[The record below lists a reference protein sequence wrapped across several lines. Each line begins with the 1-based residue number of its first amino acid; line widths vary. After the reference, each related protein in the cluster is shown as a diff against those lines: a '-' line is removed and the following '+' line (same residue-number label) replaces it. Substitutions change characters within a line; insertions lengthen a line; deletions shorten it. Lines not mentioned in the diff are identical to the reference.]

1 MESSDSNNAGGGPGR
16 LADRAW
22 LRAMD
27 AYTAGAYARAE
38 EEFRAAVRLDPG
50 MADAW
55 LGLHA
60 LRCDTSGALLA
71 MHRHRKRF
79 GEQRSRHRRPLSSWY
94 WLGWWVQ
101 PVLED
106 ARDLAL
112 AHASHWLDGRHL
124 TELDTAL
131 AQCPPPGEDPSVRFL
146 HACRSYLLKDWE
158 QLIRDTDR
166 LLDDPLLGIEAGL
179 FGGMAR
185 VRLDMCAQA
194 QGPLAASL
202 ARCRSEQPQRKELRY
217 WLARA
222 YEGAGRSAAALPLYR
237 AVHRADPAFMDTAAR
252 LTAISAEDGL
262 VDALLEGVVGSGPA
276 AGGGT
281 GAGREAGPVTGFGT
295 DEAYDPAEELG
306 AADGFGAAAGY
317 GVDYETQEDL
327 PVGYTAEPGAG
338 RPVEPGAGFTADYPG
353 EPPAEFPAEFPAGFR
368 GDVAGGLPAGFTMDE
383 GFGPPEGVEEA
394 PGAGQGAGEAVGP
407 QATAGPVPGGPR
419 PGAEGGAGPEPRSGS
434 TVFEG
439 PGTFQGPS
447 GFDGPG
453 GFPGGFEGP
462 GGVEGPAPQ
471 GTGARTGSGSAAPG
485 ESGPA
490 ATLFL
495 PGRAVGSQAVPAH
508 RASPDRSGSRQ
519 ELDAAL
525 DALERMVGLDPVKR
539 QVRALS
545 AQLRMSRLRA
555 GEGLPVQPP
564 KRHFVFSGPS
574 GTGKTTVARILGRV
588 FHSLGLLSG
597 NHLVEAQRADLV
609 GEFLGQTAVKA
620 NELIDSALDGVLFI
634 DEAYSLSNSGYSK
647 GDAYGD
653 EALQVLLKRAED
665 NRDRLVVILAGYPE
679 GMNRLLST
687 NPGLNSRFTTRVD
700 FPSYRPAELTAIGAA
715 LAGRD
720 GDGWDEDA
728 TEELSSICGHVVR
741 EGWIDDLGNGR
752 FIRTL
757 YEKSCAYRD
766 LRLSLTGGQP
776 SREDLATLRLPDLV
790 QAYGELIDG
799 RGGGAEA

>member
-1 MESSDSNNAGGGPGR
+1 MESPDSGNTGGGGPGR

-38 EEFRAAVRLDPG
+38 EEFRAAVQLDPG

-71 MHRHRKRF
+71 MHRHQKRF
-79 GEQRSRHRRPLSSWY
+79 GEQRARHRRPLSSWY

-124 TELDTAL
+124 TELDAAL
-131 AQCPPPGEDPSVRFL
+131 AQCPPAADDPSVRFL
-146 HACRSYLLKDWE
+146 RACRSYLLKDWE

-194 QGPLAASL
+194 QTPLAASL

-222 YEGAGRSAAALPLYR
+222 YEGAGRSAAAMPLYR
-237 AVHRADPAFMDTAAR
+237 AVHRADPAFMDTAGR
-252 LTAISAEDGL
+252 LAAISAEDGPA
-262 VDALLEGVVGSGPA
+262 DALLESA
-276 AGGGT
+276 AG
-281 GAGREAGPVTGFGT
+281 A
-295 DEAYDPAEELG
+295 G
-306 AADGFGAAAGY
+306 AADGGRDQDGADQRY
-317 GVDYETQEDL
+317 DVTEDL
-327 PVGYTAEPGAG
+327 GAELGFEA
-338 RPVEPGAGFTADYPG
+338 EDFTADDVTAG
-353 EPPAEFPAEFPAGFR
+353 EVTAVDFER
-368 GDVAGGLPAGFTMDE
+368 GNCEAASFTAE
-383 GFGPPEGVEEA
+383 GFEA
-394 PGAGQGAGEAVGP
+394 
-407 QATAGPVPGGPR
+407 
-419 PGAEGGAGPEPRSGS
+419 
-434 TVFEG
+434 
-439 PGTFQGPS
+439 
-447 GFDGPG
+447 
-453 GFPGGFEGP
+453 GGFEGDGFTEAGP
-462 GGVEGPAPQ
+462 ALDQETTAGPDGAPQAQPEPAPFEGSSASGGPTAFEGPAPQ
-471 GTGARTGSGSAAPG
+471 GAGARSGSPG
-485 ESGPA
+485 ETGPGH
-490 ATLFL
+490 TLFL
-495 PGRAVGSQAVPAH
+495 PGRAAETQAAPAG
-508 RASPDRSGSRQ
+508 RLSTGRPGNRQ

-545 AQLRMSRLRA
+545 AQLRMSRLRI

-597 NHLVEAQRADLV
+597 DHLVEAQRADLV

-679 GMNRLLST
+679 GMNRLLAT

-700 FPSYRPAELTAIGAA
+700 FPSYRPAELTSIGAA

-728 TEELSSICGHVVR
+728 TEELASICAHVVR

-752 FIRTL
+752 FVRTL

-766 LRLSLTGGQP
+766 LRLSQLPELPG
-776 SREDLATLRLPDLV
+776 REDLSTLRLPDLV

-799 RGGGAEA
+799 RGGSGQA